1 MAEMKFEKA
10 MEKLEKIVEEL
21 EEGGLPLEES
31 LEKFEEGV
39 KLSRF
44 CSKKLKEAEKKI
56 EILAKTAEG
65 KLEAK
70 PFDAERPEEPETEEE
85 EEEEEEEDLL
95 F

>member
-1 MAEMKFEKA
+1 MAEMKFEDAIK
-10 MEKLEKIVEEL
+10 KLEKIVEEL

-31 LEKFEEGV
+31 LKKFEEGIR
-39 KLSRF
+39 LSRF

-56 EILAKTAEG
+56 EILTKNAGG

-70 PFDAERPEEPETEEE
+70 PFDAERAEEPEPSENK
-85 EEEEEEEDLL
+85 EDTL